1 MNLQD
6 LKERF
11 YCDTKYNGTI
21 VFYRWLREHAMRDYR
36 VLNLG
41 VGPTP
46 DQPRRSLKGEVAEIV
61 GADLDPEVLE
71 NTELDRAVIIRNG
84 RIENETASFDLI
96 YSDYVLEHV
105 EKPKEFLTEVYRLLK
120 PGCSFFFRTPNIFHY
135 VGLISTCTP
144 HRLHEIVANPVRGLP
159 KDAHK
164 PWPTYYRMNSRSR
177 LERLALEAGFAEIE
191 LRMIE
196 PNPSYLGFH
205 VIPFMVGV
213 AYERFVNS
221 HPAFSGLRA
230 NILGRFKKGETS

>member
-1 MNLQD
+1 
-6 LKERF
+6 
-11 YCDTKYNGTI
+11 